1 MRLEK
6 KYFIW
11 LLSVLIVSQSVW
23 LNIKLKKLYRQSPEY
38 LLSQQQREAETN
50 LQSIPEPE
58 IKQTLS
64 VGGRLWLDSG
74 KVNLNQDIKLNIW
87 ASFEKP
93 VSKIDLRLFY
103 PPDMLEVVDPA
114 WQVDKDAGLASWL
127 SSNNSQTQKEQ
138 VLTTITFRAKNPGI
152 AILEF
157 DFNKGS
163 MLDSNLVDI
172 DGKDILEEVKSG
184 EVIVNYSAKSPE

>member
-1 MRLEK
+1 MRFNK
-6 KYFIW
+6 FHFIW
-11 LLSVLIVSQSVW
+11 LLSVLIVGQSVW
-23 LNIKLKKLYRQSPEY
+23 LNFRLKKLYKQSPEFI
-38 LLSQQQREAETN
+38 SFQQQREAETN

-64 VGGRLWLDSG
+64 IGGRLWIDSG
-74 KVNLNQDIKLNIW
+74 EVNLGQEISLNIW
-87 ASFEKP
+87 ANFEKP
-93 VSKIDLRLFY
+93 VAKIDLRLFY

-127 SSNNSQTQKEQ
+127 SSNNSQAQKDQ
-138 VLTTITFRAKNPGI
+138 LLTSITFRAKNLGI

-163 MLDSNLVDI
+163 MLDSNLVDM
-172 DGKDILEEVKSG
+172 DGKDILEEVKGG
-184 EVIVNYSAKSPE
+184 EIIVNY